1 MARRSALEAVLG
13 ALGGGFSG
21 YARDQQ
27 NRYSQEQD
35 TLDREE
41 RRKRELADALA
52 AAEQRKIS
60 LFQSGLEEAAPLT
73 ERAGNMGRAS
83 QAVQAVSG
91 MQAPGMP
98 VGMSAVS
105 RALAGA
111 SSGMT
116 SDISRGRKLSVDG
129 TDYVQPFS
137 RTAEGRAE
145 AERRQ
150 AQSDDRVD
158 TMNQKERD
166 AQLAENALKL
176 EGLRGRNAERTAT
189 ARTPG
194 VGGDPSGRG
203 PLPTVTNAITDLR
216 ALTPAAIRGL
226 RAGSVQTV
234 QESPMLVSQ
243 AKGPLEWMGARGIQA
258 IGNEMATEAEQKYAL
273 QARAVSDAVA
283 RANERGVLSNQDND
297 RYIRQ
302 VSLVTGDKPEIKELK
317 VRNLIQWAEWLTG
330 ANQML
335 ADGAT
340 PEQVQASASALAD
353 RLDLAEWTTRNPFD
367 ETKETADQY
376 RARARA
382 AIQQGGR

>member
-21 YARDQQ
+21 YAKDQQ
-27 NRYSQEQD
+27 VRYGQEQD

-116 SDISRGRKLSVDG
+116 NDISRGRKLSVDG

-137 RTAEGRAE
+137 RTPDGRAE
-145 AERRQ
+145 RERMQ
-150 AQSDDRVD
+150 AASDDRVEA
-158 TMNQKERD
+158 MRQGERD
-166 AQLAENALKL
+166 ARLGELRLSEIGEQGRQARLTQAERPVPFDPRANEGWRGSLPAASKTRLEQAESALNQLAYLKQAITENPDAVGAKNYVPGAFIDRLDPKGADIRSTIELIAGEIRNARFGGALTKTEAEFALRSLPDASQRADVVLSRINALERFL
-176 EGLRGRNAERTAT
+176 EERRRGVFNTYGQT
-189 ARTPG
+189 YTPFE
-194 VGGDPSGRG
+194 
-203 PLPTVTNAITDLR
+203 TTDLR
-216 ALTPAAIRGL
+216 E
-226 RAGSVQTV
+226 
-234 QESPMLVSQ
+234 ESGDSLS
-243 AKGPLEWMGARGIQA
+243 
-258 IGNEMATEAEQKYAL
+258 T
-273 QARAVSDAVA
+273 
-283 RANERGVLSNQDND
+283 AN
-297 RYIRQ
+297 Q
-302 VSLVTGDKPEIKELK
+302 VSVTG
-317 VRNLIQWAEWLTG
+317 G
-330 ANQML
+330 
-335 ADGAT
+335 
-340 PEQVQASASALAD
+340 SAAD
-353 RLDLAEWTTRNPFD
+353 RLRS
-367 ETKETADQY
+367 
-376 RARARA
+376 
-382 AIQQGGR
+382 GRYP